1 MPKRWRV
8 FIIDP
13 EKADRLIL
21 ANCPLETNMANIIQ
35 ERNEKM
41 RSELFG
47 LLCEYEKDR
56 NWERFLDSI
65 LIELLDIEEERKTA
79 TYYKLYSKL
88 SSLRYLS
95 YKYFRATVFDCMN
108 LVTKI

>member
-1 MPKRWRV
+1 MIES
-8 FIIDP
+8 FQA
-13 EKADRLIL
+13 EKI
-21 ANCPLETNMANIIQ
+21 
-35 ERNEKM
+35 

-65 LIELLDIEEERKTA
+65 MIELLNIDEEKKTDV
-79 TYYKLYSKL
+79 YYKLYSKL
-88 SSLRYLS
+88 GSLRYLS
-95 YKYFRATVFDCMN
+95 YKYFRATIFDCMN

>member
-1 MPKRWRV
+1 M
-8 FIIDP
+8 
-13 EKADRLIL
+13 ADV
-21 ANCPLETNMANIIQ
+21 IQ

-41 RSELFG
+41 RGELFE

-65 LIELLDIEEERKTA
+65 LIELLEIEEDRKTP
-79 TYYKLYSKL
+79 TYYKLFSKL

-95 YKYFRATVFDCMN
+95 YKYFRATIFDCMN

>member
-1 MPKRWRV
+1 MS
-8 FIIDP
+8 
-13 EKADRLIL
+13 
-21 ANCPLETNMANIIQ
+21 TNQ
-35 ERNEKM
+35 EERNEKL

-65 LIELLDIEEERKTA
+65 LIELLEIEEERKTLV
-79 TYYKLYSKL
+79 YYKLYSKV

-95 YKYFRATVFDCMN
+95 YKYFRATIFDCMN
-108 LVTKI
+108 LVTKL

>member
-1 MPKRWRV
+1 V
-8 FIIDP
+8 DS
-13 EKADRLIL
+13 L
-21 ANCPLETNMANIIQ
+21 Q
-35 ERNEKM
+35 ERREKI

-47 LLCEYEKDR
+47 LLCEYEKNR

-65 LIELLDIEEERKTA
+65 LIELLDVEDEKKTP

-95 YKYFRATVFDCMN
+95 YKYFRATIFDCMN
-108 LVTKI
+108 LITKI

>member
-1 MPKRWRV
+1 M
-8 FIIDP
+8 
-13 EKADRLIL
+13 
-21 ANCPLETNMANIIQ
+21 MAEIQ

-95 YKYFRATVFDCMN
+95 YKYFRATIFDCMN

>member
-1 MPKRWRV
+1 MNG
-8 FIIDP
+8 
-13 EKADRLIL
+13 L
-21 ANCPLETNMANIIQ
+21 Q
-35 ERNEKM
+35 ERKEKI

-47 LLCEYEKDR
+47 LLCEYEKNR

-65 LIELLDIEEERKTA
+65 LIELLDVEDDKKTP

-95 YKYFRATVFDCMN
+95 YKYFRATIFDCMN
-108 LVTKI
+108 LITKV

>member
-1 MPKRWRV
+1 MTV
-8 FIIDP
+8 NG
-13 EKADRLIL
+13 L
-21 ANCPLETNMANIIQ
+21 Q
-35 ERNEKM
+35 ERKEKI

-47 LLCEYEKDR
+47 LLCEYEKNR

-65 LIELLDIEEERKTA
+65 LIELLDVEDDKKTP

-95 YKYFRATVFDCMN
+95 YKYFRATIFDCMN

>member
-1 MPKRWRV
+1 MQKRWKA
-8 FIIDP
+8 FIIVL
-13 EKADRLIL
+13 ERVSHLIL
-21 ANCPLETNMANIIQ
+21 VNWQQEDNMSDVIQ
-35 ERNEKM
+35 ERQEKM

-65 LIELLDIEEERKTA
+65 LIELLEIEEERKTL

-95 YKYFRATVFDCMN
+95 YKYFRTTIFDCMN

>member
-1 MPKRWRV
+1 MPQTFTKEYS
-8 FIIDP
+8 
-13 EKADRLIL
+13 EKI
-21 ANCPLETNMANIIQ
+21 
-35 ERNEKM
+35 

-47 LLCEYEKDR
+47 LLCEYEKNR

-65 LIELLDIEEERKTA
+65 LVELLDIEESKKNV

-95 YKYFRATVFDCMN
+95 YKYFRTTIFDCMN
-108 LVTKI
+108 LVTQI

>member
-1 MPKRWRV
+1 M
-8 FIIDP
+8 
-13 EKADRLIL
+13 
-21 ANCPLETNMANIIQ
+21 NINQ
-35 ERNEKM
+35 EERNEKL

-65 LIELLDIEEERKTA
+65 LIELLEIEEERKTLV
-79 TYYKLYSKL
+79 YYKLYSKV

-95 YKYFRATVFDCMN
+95 YKYFRATIFDCMN
-108 LVTKI
+108 LVTKL

>member
-1 MPKRWRV
+1 MAEIFTKEHS
-8 FIIDP
+8 
-13 EKADRLIL
+13 EKI
-21 ANCPLETNMANIIQ
+21 
-35 ERNEKM
+35 

-65 LIELLDIEEERKTA
+65 LIELLDIEEAKKTA
-79 TYYKLYSKL
+79 NYYKLYSKL

-95 YKYFRATVFDCMN
+95 YKYFRATIFDCMN
-108 LVTKI
+108 LVT